1 MGEAGARRWT
11 EQARPVRTRRPRTTR
26 GTSER
31 GGTGRVLVQQ
41 WISADGMVA
50 GPDGESD
57 VVDAV
62 TDCPSD
68 RHDAVLLEHV
78 DDVLLGTGTPL
89 LDPAGPGVRL
99 ALREAETWPGGALP
113 VRYAVPGA

>member
-1 MGEAGARRWT
+1 MGEAGAQRWT
-11 EQARPVRTRRPRTTR
+11 EEARPVCTGSPRTTP
-26 GTSER
+26 GTSGR
-31 GGTGRVLVQQ
+31 GGGTRVLVRQ
-41 WISADGMVA
+41 WISADGTVA

-68 RHDAVLLEHV
+68 RHDAA
-78 DDVLLGTGTPL
+78 L

-99 ALREAETWPGGALP
+99 ALQEAETWPGGALR